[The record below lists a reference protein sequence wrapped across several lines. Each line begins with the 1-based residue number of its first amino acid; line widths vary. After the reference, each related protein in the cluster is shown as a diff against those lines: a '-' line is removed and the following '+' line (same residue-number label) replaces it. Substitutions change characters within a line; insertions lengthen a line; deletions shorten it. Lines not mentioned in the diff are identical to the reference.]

1 MLQYPIYGA
10 KDKFS
15 KWNRE
20 RQRGIETNP
29 KKHQILHRQQY
40 QNEVAKYIR

>member
-15 KWNRE
+15 KQNRE
-20 RQRGIETNP
+20 RQRGMQTNLN
-29 KKHQILHRQQY
+29 KASRLAQTI
-40 QNEVAKYIR
+40 VAQ